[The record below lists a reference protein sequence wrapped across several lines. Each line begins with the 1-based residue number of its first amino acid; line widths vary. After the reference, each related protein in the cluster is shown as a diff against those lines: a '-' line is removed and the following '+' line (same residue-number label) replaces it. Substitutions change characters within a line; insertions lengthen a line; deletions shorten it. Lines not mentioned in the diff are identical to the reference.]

1 MSARRSRNSLERN
14 TSLSFSEQR
23 EYDNL
28 YRDNNELSQFI
39 LKGISYAAD
48 SAVDL
53 EEVDE
58 EEEVL

>member
-1 MSARRSRNSLERN
+1 MSTRRSRNSLESN

-28 YRDNNELSQFI
+28 YRDSDELSQFI
-39 LKGISYAAD
+39 LKGINYAAD
-48 SAVDL
+48 SAVEL
-53 EEVDE
+53 EEADE